1 MKYMLSKSSLEVCI
15 RELQKP
21 TRIDLADIPDIDLY
35 MDQVLTFMETRLSD
49 NKRGP
54 KEKVFTKTMINNYA
68 KAGIILSP
76 KKKKYS
82 RENMV
87 LLLLMY
93 RLKHI
98 MSIQDISA
106 LFAPLLE
113 RGDGHESIIGEL
125 YTLFL
130 EIEELGQEGW
140 GEQWLDRADTIGQ
153 LCSQTSSMDNEQME
167 WLLLVLS
174 LISQADWQRRLA
186 ERIIDAHFGSG
197 S

>member
-1 MKYMLSKSSLEVCI
+1 MLSKNDLEVCI

-21 TRIDLADIPDIDLY
+21 VRIGLADIPDIDLY
-35 MDQVLTFMETRLSD
+35 MDQVLTFLETRLSD
-49 NKRGP
+49 YKRGP
-54 KEKVFTKTMINNYA
+54 GEKVFTKTMINNYA

-76 KKKKYS
+76 QKKKYS

-125 YTLFL
+125 YNLFL
-130 EIEELGQEGW
+130 EIEELEQEGLA
-140 GEQWLDRADTIGQ
+140 EQWLDRADKIGQ
-153 LCSQTSSMDNEQME
+153 LCSHTSLKDNEQVE

-174 LISQADWQRRLA
+174 LISQADLQRRLA
-186 ERIIDAHFGSG
+186 ERIIDVYFGKRI
-197 S
+197 

>member
-1 MKYMLSKSSLEVCI
+1 MLSKSSLEVCI

-35 MDQVLTFMETRLSD
+35 MDQVLTFLETRLSEY
-49 NKRGP
+49 KRGS
-54 KEKVFTKTMINNYA
+54 KDKVFTKTMINNYA

-130 EIEELGQEGW
+130 EIEELGQEGL

-153 LCSQTSSMDNEQME
+153 LCSQTSLKDNEQME

-174 LISQADWQRRLA
+174 LISQADLQRRLA
-186 ERIIDAHFGSG
+186 ERIIDVHFGPAS
-197 S
+197 

>member
-1 MKYMLSKSSLEVCI
+1 MLSKSSLEVCL

-21 TRIDLADIPDIDLY
+21 IRIELADIPDIDLY
-35 MDQVLTFMETRLSD
+35 MDQVLTFLETRLSD
-49 NKRGP
+49 YKRGP

-76 KKKKYS
+76 QKKKYS
-82 RENMV
+82 RDNMV

-98 MSIQDISA
+98 MSIQDIST

-113 RGDGHESIIGEL
+113 RGDGHESIIREI

-130 EIEELGQEGW
+130 EIEKLEQEGL
-140 GEQWLDRADTIGQ
+140 GAQWLGWADTIGQ
-153 LCSQTSSMDNEQME
+153 LSSRTSFKDNEQME

-174 LISQADWQRRLA
+174 LLSQADMQRRLA
-186 ERIIDAHFGSG
+186 ERIIDAYFAPGGAS
-197 S
+197 

>member
-1 MKYMLSKSSLEVCI
+1 MLNKNSLEVCI
-15 RELQKP
+15 KELQKP

-35 MDQVLTFMETRLSD
+35 MDQVLTFLETRLSD
-49 NKRGP
+49 YKRGP
-54 KEKVFTKTMINNYA
+54 REKVFTKTMINNYA

-98 MSIQDISA
+98 MSIQDISG

-113 RGDGHESIIGEL
+113 KGESNESFIGEL

-130 EIEELGQEGW
+130 KIDELEQKGLD
-140 GEQWLDRADTIGQ
+140 EQWLGRAETIGQ
-153 LCSQTSSMDNEQME
+153 LCSGTSLKDHEQME

-174 LISQADWQRRLA
+174 LISQADLQRRLA
-186 ERIIDAHFGSG
+186 ERIIDTHFNVKK
-197 S
+197 